1 MLFWLGLSAVLFGLA
16 HKINQCTWFYADQV
30 AGFLFPMSLAP
41 LLFAGH
47 GMIFMEEPGFQALG
61 LLCTVLSILFM
72 TTGLLIAIATAV
84 EMVFD
89 FVSDIVR
96 DKMDE

>member
-1 MLFWLGLSAVLFGLA
+1 MLFWLVISAVLFGLA

-30 AGFLFPMSLAP
+30 AGFMFPMSMAP

-47 GMIFMEEPGFQALG
+47 GLIFMEEPGFQALG
-61 LLCTVLSILFM
+61 LLCTVLAFLFM
-72 TTGLLIAIATAV
+72 MTGLLIAIATVV
-84 EMVFD
+84 EMIFD

-96 DKMDE
+96 GKDE